1 MKTFVLFI
9 CVMFLSSLSAQVVTK
24 KLYPFKTAEIEYA
37 YEGNSTG
44 KQILYIDNY
53 GFLQCNIVQTVSTT
67 LGKKIE
73 KNETRV
79 TKELDIYWWD
89 IKTRQGRKIHNALT
103 EQMMNDPTIKTE
115 EFGKFSMETMGFE
128 KKGTETISGKLCEI
142 WSGLGGSTK
151 IWLWKG
157 LTLKSEI
164 NMFGTKT
171 IFTATN
177 IKIDG
182 VVPADKF
189 AIPSDI
195 KFEVVESGDA
205 TEILNK
211 MKGKGRNGADSTK
224 KDTPVGDAQKKKLN
238 DLKDL
243 LKKMKT
249 E

>member
-1 MKTFVLFI
+1 MKTLVLFI
-9 CVMFLSSLSAQVVTK
+9 FAVSITSLSAQVLTK
-24 KLYPFKTAEIEYA
+24 KLYSFKTAEIEYA
-37 YEGNSTG
+37 YEGNTTG

-53 GFLQCNIVQTVSTT
+53 GFLQSCIVQTVSTT

-73 KNETRV
+73 KNEMRV

-89 IKTRQGRKIHNALT
+89 IKTRQGRKINNALT
-103 EQMMNDPTIKTE
+103 QQMMNDPTIKPE

-128 KKGTETISGKLCEI
+128 KKGTETINGKLCDI
-142 WSGLGGSTK
+142 WTGMGGSTK

-157 LTLKSEI
+157 LTLKSEL
-164 NMFGTKT
+164 NMLGTKT
-171 IFTATN
+171 IYTATN

-189 AIPSDI
+189 AIPSDV

-211 MKGKGRNGADSTK
+211 MKEKGKNGADSAK
-224 KDTPVGDAQKKKLN
+224 KGTPAGEAQKKKLN
-238 DLKDL
+238 DLKEL